1 MSMLKY
7 AYNLGFQEAIKQAA
21 LTPEQMQAAQIASGV
36 GGGLAGA
43 AGGGLLGKY
52 LGGRVGETL
61 DDSFLGLG
69 SRASK
74 ERGQLVGAG
83 LGALLGGG
91 AGGLA
96 GSQLPRALA
105 RTTDESEEQE
115 AAGPAGTESALGA
128 LPIAYSGYDDPY
140 ADYGYYY

>member
-1 MSMLKY
+1 MSMLKI
-7 AYNLGFQEAIKQAA
+7 AYNLGFKEAIKQAQ
-21 LTPEQMQAAQIASGV
+21 LTPEQMQAAQIASGI

-52 LGGRVGETL
+52 LGGRAGEAL
-61 DDSFLGLG
+61 DLDEEK
-69 SRASK
+69 A
-74 ERGQLVGAG
+74 QLVGAG

-91 AGGLA
+91 AGGVA

-105 RTTDESEEQE
+105 RTAKPEAAQAQAEQE
-115 AAGPAGTESALGA
+115 SAMPTESALGA
-128 LPIAYSGYDDPY
+128 LPVAYSGYDPY

>member
-1 MSMLKY
+1 MSMLKI

-69 SRASK
+69 GDESREK
-74 ERGQLVGAG
+74 GQLIGAG

-105 RTTDESEEQE
+105 RTDESEEQE
-115 AAGPAGTESALGA
+115 AAGPAETESALGA
-128 LPIAYSGYDDPY
+128 LPIAYSGYDPY